1 VESLFCGAQYPIDL
15 LSGTKIFEKMN
26 QKGTYGN
33 FLFISAFCIVDFFV
47 NVWYNIEKE
56 QLSGRK

>member
-1 VESLFCGAQYPIDL
+1 VESLFYGAQYPIDL
-15 LSGTKIFEKMN
+15 LSGTKVKKPN

-47 NVWYNIEKE
+47 NMWYNIEKE